1 MSRSGPA
8 RAMPP
13 RGGAADF
20 QAPGRRRTRQSQE
33 PDSAPVDSTG
43 WKPSRGIEN
52 GMQSET
58 AQIVAAILIGIGATL
73 LMDGWNLVLKRVV
86 GLKSLDYCMLG
97 LWVRHMPRTFRHTSI
112 AAAAPRQGEC
122 ATGWIAHYSI
132 GISLALAFMVATDDW
147 LARPTL
153 LPALGY
159 GLVTVVFPFFIMQ
172 PAPGLGIASAKAAAP
187 AQARTK
193 SVATHLV
200 FGLGLYVGALV
211 VSQLG
216 R

>member
-1 MSRSGPA
+1 MRY
-8 RAMPP
+8 
-13 RGGAADF
+13 
-20 QAPGRRRTRQSQE
+20 
-33 PDSAPVDSTG
+33 
-43 WKPSRGIEN
+43 
-52 GMQSET
+52 ET

-97 LWVRHMPRTFRHTSI
+97 RWVRHMPRTFRHTSI
-112 AAAAPRQGEC
+112 AAAAPRPGEC
-122 ATGWIAHYSI
+122 AAGWIAHYSI

-172 PAPGLGIASAKAAAP
+172 PALGLGIASAKAAAP
-187 AQARTK
+187 AQARAK